1 MNHSMISPEC
11 RRNKHNNCSGSFKVR
26 EKGEVLI
33 VFCSCV
39 CHKEE
44 VATVI

>member
-11 RRNKHNNCSGSFKVR
+11 RKNRHNNCSGSFKVR

-33 VFCSCV
+33 VFCGCV
-39 CHKEE
+39 CHRKG